1 MERPAK
7 RMRIS
12 NPEIRN
18 PRDTGSR
25 MTEGLFTSEL
35 GIQGDDPESAIRP
48 TRTISLSDFQRRN
61 IYGEYQR
68 VPRQVLPRGNQG
80 IYLRP
85 RAPDA
90 TVTASVVEINVND
103 GTSVSKVTEVTAA
116 PSGTVVSIS
125 NAGSATVSV
134 TVPGLTGASDS
145 TSGAVTDS
153 STHIT
158 STTSRISSSS
168 TTATDGSTTTTSE
181 ASTTGSLLSEG
192 PTNGTTILP
201 GSTITAERTVTVT
214 ATSTYEIS
222 FINGTYIT
230 PEATVFIT
238 GTGSGLATEFGTTNT
253 ITAGNSVSTSATFT
267 FGDLT
272 STPSPTDGSS
282 ASESAA
288 ASTGYYPGGVAQ
300 TGSPTDSSAS
310 AASSSS
316 SDSGSGGGDGP
327 GLTPSQQQ
335 VVGGVVGGV
344 AGVAVVL
351 LILLVFLRWY
361 RGRLK
366 ARGQLP
372 EQIAARQLGG
382 DSGHPYPMSQRSSS
396 VPFAAA
402 VAYNLKKLRPHST
415 QTTATTATGATDPSV
430 KDSERGFQRIAG
442 RKIAPVL
449 GSGGDPYGGNY
460 GAFEKD
466 TMAGPSDPLSNQGR
480 GLSGASFYR
489 DSEGFYGGKG
499 NQSPTFPPS
508 PTTAAAG
515 GRAGDFSSSP
525 SGPGSSARDFA
536 DTARN
541 GSQVSLNTP
550 SRPEGYAVMRPSPA
564 RTPVTLSP
572 AASSI
577 RLPIQPPPTMD
588 DDAPP
593 LPTGL
598 LVPGQNQ
605 RDGVGRS
612 LASQDGSRVSR
623 SSGRSGARFIENM

>member
-35 GIQGDDPESAIRP
+35 GIQGDDQERTIRP
-48 TRTISLSDFQRRN
+48 TRTISLSDFQRRD
-61 IYGEYQR
+61 IYGKYQR

-116 PSGTVVSIS
+116 PSGTIVSLP
-125 NAGSATVSV
+125 NVGSATVSV
-134 TVPGLTGASDS
+134 SVPGLTGTTDS
-145 TSGAVTDS
+145 TTGTVTDS
-153 STHIT
+153 SMHIT
-158 STTSRISSSS
+158 STTSRISSS
-168 TTATDGSTTTTSE
+168 TTPADGSTTTSSE
-181 ASTTGSLLSEG
+181 VSTTGSLLSEG

-201 GSTITAERTVTVT
+201 DSTSSSERTVTVT

-222 FINGTYIT
+222 LINGTYIT
-230 PEATVFIT
+230 PEATFFIT
-238 GTGSGLATEFGTTNT
+238 GTSSGLGTESGTIHT
-253 ITAGNSVSTSATFT
+253 ITASESVSTSATFT

-272 STPSPTDGSS
+272 SIPSSTDNAS

-288 ASTGYYPGGVAQ
+288 ASTGYYPGGAAQ
-300 TGSPTDSSAS
+300 TGSPTESSAS
-310 AASSSS
+310 AASSSSS

-327 GLTPSQQQ
+327 GLSPSQQQ

-344 AGVAVVL
+344 AGVAIVL
-351 LILLVFLRWY
+351 LILLVVLRWY

-366 ARGQLP
+366 GRGQLP

-382 DSGHPYPMSQRSSS
+382 DSGHSYPMSQRSSN

-415 QTTATTATGATDPSV
+415 QTIATTATAATDPSV

-466 TMAGPSDPLSNQGR
+466 TLAGPSDPLSNQDR

-489 DSEGFYGGKG
+489 DSGGFYGGPG

-508 PTTAAAG
+508 PTTAAMSR
-515 GRAGDFSSSP
+515 RAGDFASSP
-525 SGPGSSARDFA
+525 SGPASSARDFA
-536 DTARN
+536 DTA
-541 GSQVSLNTP
+541 SLSTP

-598 LVPGQNQ
+598 LVPGQIQ